1 MKKLFIHI
9 GMPKC
14 GSTTLQ
20 EFCTANRETLRH
32 KGCLYP
38 VPLNGL
44 SQHAELTLCYHR
56 DFEGNNSPDLPHTY
70 YTQCCENTE
79 CHTLCLSSE
88 FFGVSHMSECDFL
101 SQKYDT
107 TYIVYFR
114 SPLTFAH
121 SAIVQDAVNYNF
133 DRFAEWPQLFAMQKI
148 VDYVSQQLIFF
159 DWFCGGDLTAA
170 NFIVKSFDL
179 CAHAGH
185 LEEDFC
191 ATLGITDMQGLHKI
205 PQQNV
210 AMHMDYAFFYAHC
223 NLLPLSRKV
232 LWMIEAELRILSAAD
247 SHARKYRLFSKKQIA
262 SVPKDTIDRY
272 NAIGT
277 RMGDPNFWQRGVDA
291 LLKLE
296 ECPYRQLPEDK
307 QWEIFEKL
315 SPESQQNIRQVWP
328 EVEVF
333 PGMVRRTGFLPDI
346 PEDEKTAYL
355 MRRWAMAYGQL
366 ALRQSPQNSELEE
379 LIKAK
384 QVLEAQLAEYAQKD
398 SLHSCELV
406 GVQQQCVQFAAQVQE
421 LQTLRTESQQAD
433 ATIADLRKE
442 IMNLRHSKSWAVTA
456 PLRNVYGLLKNR

>member
-20 EFCTANRETLRH
+20 EFCTANREILYN
-32 KGCLYP
+32 KGYLYP
-38 VPLNGL
+38 AALNGWP
-44 SQHAELTLCYHR
+44 QHAELVPNFHSLV
-56 DFEGNNSPDLPHTY
+56 GSKNSVLPHAY
-70 YTQCCENTE
+70 YLQSFENTE

-88 FFGVSHMSECDFL
+88 AFCFDNMSVCDFL

-114 SPLTFAH
+114 SPLTFAQ
-121 SAIVQDAVNYNF
+121 SAILQDIRTYNF
-133 DRFAEWPQLFAMQKI
+133 DLYSSGRQLFPTQKM
-148 VDYVSQQLIFF
+148 VDHVNWQLSFL
-159 DWFCGGDLTAA
+159 DNFCGGDFSSA
-170 NFIVKSFDL
+170 NFVVKNFDL
-179 CAHAGH
+179 CVRNECF
-185 LEEDFC
+185 EEDFC
-191 ATLGITDMQGLHKI
+191 TTLGITDTQGLRKI
-205 PQQNV
+205 PRQNV
-210 AMHMDYAFFYAHC
+210 SLKIDYAFFYAHC
-223 NLLPLSRKV
+223 NMLPLSRNE
-232 LWMIEAELRILSAAD
+232 LWKIEGELHTLSVVD

-456 PLRNVYGLLKNR
+456 PLRNVYGVLKNR